1 MNIESSLLSK
11 VIDSN
16 SFYTM
21 NRYNITE
28 DDFFLQ
34 KDTYRFIKDYVD
46 TYHECPSYTAVVA
59 ECKEFDY
66 DPEVSD
72 NIEYLCRKVKSDRA
86 KRESFELLQNE
97 ATKKFSELPGD
108 KFIQWLKGNTDR
120 IYDTTQTVSSSGS
133 NWATNGQERREMY
146 LVFVVDCTEIT
157 LDYNVVHRTLQSTLL
172 LPYQTLSTTY
182 LYWYTLLTIHSL
194 LQRNLL
200 LILRLRIQTV

>member
-1 MNIESSLLSK
+1 
-11 VIDSN
+11 
-16 SFYTM
+16 M

-86 KRESFELLQNE
+86 KRESLNCYRMKQLRN
-97 ATKKFSELPGD
+97 SLSYRG
-108 KFIQWLKGNTDR
+108 INL
-120 IYDTTQTVSSSGS
+120 Y
-133 NWATNGQERREMY
+133 NG
-146 LVFVVDCTEIT
+146 
-157 LDYNVVHRTLQSTLL
+157 
-172 LPYQTLSTTY
+172 
-182 LYWYTLLTIHSL
+182 
-194 LQRNLL
+194 
-200 LILRLRIQTV
+200 